1 MVLGDSHAAMFSREV
16 LKRSRGMNV
25 EFFSKS
31 GCPFVTKMESLTSE
45 CIRHNLQAIKY
56 LKEMHPKYLVVSN
69 ASSENYRIPIKA
81 YLSAYKSE
89 LALASELVDQ
99 VVIIGPTPQFTVGRL
114 FTRPRLLSK
123 SFEEDE
129 NLKNWVSQ
137 IGGIYFSPIENLC
150 PSKACVLKVGNT
162 WLYEDSDHLTNAG
175 VKIAIRR
182 WSKFT

>member
-1 MVLGDSHAAMFSREV
+1 
-16 LKRSRGMNV
+16 MNV

-45 CIRHNLQAIKY
+45 CIQHNLQAIKY
-56 LKEMHPKYLVVSN
+56 LKEIHPKYLVVSN
-69 ASSENYRIPIKA
+69 ASSENYGIPIKE

-114 FTRPRLLSK
+114 FTRPHLLSK
-123 SFEEDE
+123 SFEEDK

-137 IGGIYFSPIENLC
+137 IGGIYFSTIENLC